1 MDPFEEPNSKI
12 EKLYKSIP
20 EVLERITDGFYAVDN
35 DFTIT
40 YWNKKSEHWLNVK
53 RELALGRNLWKVFP
67 EAVGGLMYEK
77 HHAAIQRQTPQEY
90 EVFWE
95 KSQDWYLINSYPSPN
110 GLSVFFKNITKRK
123 RLEQELENEMKER
136 QRVVTVSVIK
146 AEEDVRSHIGRELH
160 DNVNQILSI
169 VRLHVNMCLKSAEFN
184 EEQLQKAAKY
194 LNTAIEEIRLL
205 SKRLSPPSIGNIN
218 LSDSIG
224 ELVQE
229 LNSTMAINIRY
240 QTEGLTDIAIKQ
252 ELHTTIYRIVQE
264 HLNNV
269 LKHAEASLVELT
281 ISKVSDRIVVTI
293 HDNGKGFDLN
303 QKRTGTGIT
312 NMLLRAEALNGK
324 LDFKTSQGNGSLL
337 IADFSMK

>member
-1 MDPFEEPNSKI
+1 MEPLEKPNADI

-35 DFTIT
+35 HFTIT
-40 YWNKKSEHWLNVK
+40 YWNRKSEHWLNVE
-53 RELALGRNLWKVFP
+53 RELVLGRNLWEVFP
-67 EAVGGLMYEK
+67 ETVGGLIYEK
-77 HHAAIQRQTPQEY
+77 HHEAMQSQTPQEY

-95 KSQDWYLINSYPSPN
+95 KDQDWYLINSYPSPN

-136 QRVVTVSVIK
+136 QRVVTSSVIK

-169 VRLHVNMCLKSAEFN
+169 GRLYINMCLKSGEFN
-184 EEQLQKAAKY
+184 EEQLQKAFKY

-205 SKRLSPPSIGNIN
+205 SKQLSAPSIGNIK
-218 LSDSIG
+218 LSDSVG
-224 ELVQE
+224 ELVE
-229 LNSTMAINIRY
+229 DLNSTKAINIRY
-240 QTEGLTDIAIKQ
+240 QTDGLTDISITQ
-252 ELHTTIYRIVQE
+252 ELHTTIYRIIQE

-293 HDNGKGFDLN
+293 HDNGKGFDFN

-312 NMLLRAEALNGK
+312 NMLVRAEALDGK
-324 LDFKTSQGNGSLL
+324 LYFKTSPGNGSLL
-337 IADFSMK
+337 IADFRLK